1 MKFTVNFFTQ
11 RCGFF
16 WHFFFPARDILCWMK
31 HETGSAEFLSSTL
44 DSAHG
49 GVAIF
54 PEYLTTGP
62 RYLDLP
68 PRQGE
73 NQTKMLNLQ
82 KYYDSGILSSSCMRG
97 FVILFWQEIKTCSS
111 SPFDINFLH
120 PMEVCRTAKKY
131 LDYVNTIFI
140 YSLISQKMLSFC

>member
-1 MKFTVNFFTQ
+1 
-11 RCGFF
+11 
-16 WHFFFPARDILCWMK
+16 MK

-49 GVAIF
+49 DVAIF

-111 SPFDINFLH
+111 SPSDIDFLH
-120 PMEVCRTAKKY
+120 PMEVCRTAKNYMDCEYRK
-131 LDYVNTIFI
+131 
-140 YSLISQKMLSFC
+140 SLLFNFTENVKFLITPKSTATKLVF